1 MAPKLH
7 KYATIRETLCRK
19 FWRCRDTQEAAP
31 YAAYLR
37 EKAGYYVAKRCF
49 DVAFSLLM
57 LILLWP
63 LLLLIAAVIA
73 LDSRGA
79 VLYVHRRVG
88 LYGREIALLKFR
100 TMCVGADG
108 LTASFTET
116 QRTEWEQRRKLRH
129 DPRVTRVGH
138 VLRRTG
144 LDELPQLWNVLR
156 GDLSLVGPRPIPSD
170 ELARYGA
177 RRAVFL
183 SVPPGLTG
191 YWQVD
196 ADEDENYEQ
205 RMAMELHYAANA
217 NLRWDARILAKTVC
231 VMLTGKNRE

>member
-19 FWRCRDTQEAAP
+19 LWRCRDTQEAAP

-49 DVAFSLLM
+49 DVVFSLLM
-57 LILLWP
+57 LILLSP
-63 LLLLIAAVIA
+63 LMLLIALLIA

-100 TMCVGADG
+100 TMCVGADH
-108 LTASFTET
+108 LTASFSDA
-116 QRTEWEQRRKLRH
+116 QRTEWETRRKLRH
-129 DPRVTRVGH
+129 DPRVTRAGH
-138 VLRRTG
+138 FLRRTG

-156 GDLSLVGPRPIPSD
+156 GDLSLVGPRPIPAD
-170 ELARYGA
+170 ELTRYGA
-177 RRAVFL
+177 RKRTLL

-196 ADEDENYEQ
+196 ADEDESYEQ

-217 NLRWDARILAKTVC
+217 NLRWDVRILAKTVH